1 VSHVCAA
8 QSLAPRAPSDGKKTP
23 SVNVPAADCRLD
35 ASDLAPINNATARG
49 ETFGPERAERENSE
63 RENRSNNGSVRV
75 FARRGIGLDFRL

>member
-1 VSHVCAA
+1 MCAA

-35 ASDLAPINNATARG
+35 ASDLINNATARG

-63 RENRSNNGSVRV
+63 RENRSNNGSVRG